1 MGGPQRLVPGC
12 EGGGASESGCAEQH
26 HPKLAAQILPGRVAW
41 CALGNQH
48 GHDAL
53 VAESFEV
60 VAIPQ
65 DLAQPE
71 AELLFLVIVGDAFDF
86 GDKDRSAASQARS
99 KFGSRGNRE
108 RGSIPAPRKTL
119 ASSFCVSA
127 WPLRPRS
134 TIAGSTVNGCLPLG
148 RGLTCAS
155 R

>member
-65 DLAQPE
+65 DLAEPE

-86 GDKDRSAASQARS
+86 RDEDRSADLPGEIEVR
-99 KFGSRGNRE
+99 
-108 RGSIPAPRKTL
+108 L
-119 ASSFCVSA
+119 AGEPGHESMPSSA
-127 WPLRPRS
+127 
-134 TIAGSTVNGCLPLG
+134 
-148 RGLTCAS
+148 
-155 R
+155 